1 MVQQFKYCSV
11 EREGMY
17 SVVGCP
23 ECSTLKIV
31 EDRPETTQCPRC
43 DRRTKFKKLRV
54 LYQSDDLDAAREIR
68 ARMLAERRGE
78 GDAYAELGGFT
89 ELAAEADE
97 VGVSMEEYLEQ
108 SGLDSETIA
117 DAGKRAG
124 AETGSRTST
133 SRKEVVLDALRDLD
147 RPTQE
152 EIVDRAAESEV
163 SAEYVRIALDKL
175 TRHGDVTETGGQ
187 YRLL

>member
-1 MVQQFKYCSV
+1 MS
-11 EREGMY
+11 GMY

-43 DRRTKFKKLRV
+43 DRRTKFEKLRAF
-54 LYQSDDLDAAREIR
+54 YQSDDLDTAREIR
-68 ARMLAERRGE
+68 ARMLAEQSGH

-97 VGVSMEEYLEQ
+97 VGVSMEEYLER
-108 SGLDSETIA
+108 SGLDPETIA
-117 DAGKRAG
+117 DAGERAG
-124 AETGSRTST
+124 TGAGTGSSTSM
-133 SRKEVVLDALRDLD
+133 SRKEIVLNALQELD
-147 RPTQE
+147 HPTQQA
-152 EIVDRAAESEV
+152 IVDRAAEADI
-163 SAEYVRIALDKL
+163 SAEYVRKALEKL
-175 TRHGDVTETGGQ
+175 TRNGEVTETDGQ